1 MDDLRNLPDTEIVD
15 FLRRYWKTDAFV
27 FYGVFVPNTER
38 PDAFSGMMTRVKVP
52 GSKTLLKYPFVDNG
66 FVSFKVPANKKLEG
80 KYYKFGC
87 HLQPNAATAV
97 SFRCSS
103 TPWRPLTR
111 LPITSSVRSYL

>member
-87 HLQPNAATAV
+87 HLQPNAGNRCQLQMLLNTVEAV
-97 SFRCSS
+97 DD
-103 TPWRPLTR
+103 
-111 LPITSSVRSYL
+111 ITYNFCQ